1 MKREG
6 LRHPKMMDLAARLSI
21 NHREAIGLLDLLF
34 DWAID
39 YAIRGDIGKWTDAV
53 IAGSVGWTEDASTLV
68 TALVESGWLE
78 RSKEH
83 RLIIHDW
90 PDHVP
95 MFARA
100 KMKKLR
106 LTFLECYESEKSP
119 ENNPEASTV
128 ATKEPS
134 KEGDTNPLPSLPLPS
149 NPLPPQPAA
158 AGPQEA
164 WEGVEEVLFSHGVAL
179 APKAVKAARDAGCN
193 PMQVLNCIEFWR
205 ANQPK
210 WKPGALYER
219 ITRLRPEQGFDQLW
233 PDNVSESGARQ
244 VSADEFRRLF
254 EAGRF
259 SKKPEHHAT
268 KPEIVFGTLRTGER
282 IECRSYPVT
291 KKKKQEAT
299 A

>member
-6 LRHPKMMDLAARLSI
+6 LRHPKMMDLASRLGV

-53 IAGSVGWTEDASTLV
+53 IAGSIGWTEDASLLV
-68 TALVESGWLE
+68 TALVDSGWLD

-100 KMKKLR
+100 KMKKLK
-106 LTFLECYESEKSP
+106 LTFVEAYKTEETP
-119 ENNPEASTV
+119 GNTPEASIV
-128 ATKEPS
+128 LPKEPS
-134 KEGDTNPLPSLPLPS
+134 LEGDTNPLPSLPLPS
-149 NPLPPQPAA
+149 NPLPSQSVATD
-158 AGPQEA
+158 G
-164 WEGVEEVLFSHGVAL
+164 WEGVEEVLFSHGVAM
-179 APKAVKAARDAGCN
+179 APRAVKAAREAGCK

-205 ANQPK
+205 ANQPQ

-219 ITRLRPEQGFDQLW
+219 ITRLRPDQGFDQLW
-233 PDNVSESGARQ
+233 PDVVNDSGRRQ
-244 VSADEFRRLF
+244 VTADEFSRLF
-254 EAGRF
+254 KAGQF
-259 SKKPEHHAT
+259 AKKPEHHAT
-268 KPEIVFGTLRTGER
+268 KPEVVFGTLRSGER
-282 IECRSYPVT
+282 IECRNYPL
-291 KKKKQEAT
+291 KKKQE
-299 A
+299 